1 MAATLPARPSPRTG
15 QVRGNGNGDQRD
27 LKGELRSRIAAL
39 DTQARDAAAA
49 GSVEESA
56 KAILAA
62 LDCERRLAATG
73 PQVLQVIKPRS

>member
-1 MAATLPARPSPRTG
+1 MTAILPARPSPRTG
-15 QVRGNGNGDQRD
+15 QAPGNGHGDQRD
-27 LKGELRSRIAAL
+27 LKAELRARISAL

-49 GSVEESA
+49 GAVEQSA